1 MFILYLC
8 TQLGNEIL
16 VTFYTPRNSNASVLH
31 VPSTVG
37 QQPTCHFRNIEIEST
52 DDRHLES
59 FDALGP
65 GRWILKKM
73 SFPSLTAKRWQTI
86 VPYFSQI
93 LTIFSLNLCNNS
105 DQTWFSNTL
114 TFARSLGRCWK
125 PRPTASVFNIS
136 LGTWQTLMH
145 GRPCLIPILKH
156 QSWSPRLTSFAGIL
170 SPLADFPFSS
180 NATAMKDRLSI
191 FLADCSPE
199 LHYHHISHWCIVPSN
214 IRSICWESLVLLSD
228 VSQTYPG

>member
-1 MFILYLC
+1 MKVIAYKGRPISFFVD
-8 TQLGNEIL
+8 EIL
-16 VTFYTPRNSNASVLH
+16 SHFALPFYSWTATNLS
-31 VPSTVG
+31 
-37 QQPTCHFRNIEIEST
+37 FRNIEVESN

-65 GRWILKKM
+65 GRWIFKKM

-93 LTIFSLNLCNNS
+93 LTNFSLNLCNNS

-125 PRPTASVFNIS
+125 PRPTASLFNIS

-145 GRPCLIPILKH
+145 GISCLIPILVKNMEDPH
-156 QSWSPRLTSFAGIL
+156 Q
-170 SPLADFPFSS
+170 
-180 NATAMKDRLSI
+180 
-191 FLADCSPE
+191 
-199 LHYHHISHWCIVPSN
+199 
-214 IRSICWESLVLLSD
+214 
-228 VSQTYPG
+228 

>member
-1 MFILYLC
+1 MRFYL
-8 TQLGNEIL
+8 I
-16 VTFYTPRNSNASVLH
+16 LH
-31 VPSTVG
+31 VPSTFG

-93 LTIFSLNLCNNS
+93 LTNFSLNLCNNS

-125 PRPTASVFNIS
+125 PRPMASVFNIS

-145 GRPCLIPILKH
+145 GIPCLIPILSIH
-156 QSWSPRLTSFAGIL
+156 LFFQLLIISFL
-170 SPLADFPFSS
+170 
-180 NATAMKDRLSI
+180 
-191 FLADCSPE
+191 
-199 LHYHHISHWCIVPSN
+199 LH
-214 IRSICWESLVLLSD
+214 
-228 VSQTYPG
+228 

>member
-1 MFILYLC
+1 MKFYL
-8 TQLGNEIL
+8 I
-16 VTFYTPRNSNASVLH
+16 LH
-31 VPSTVG
+31 VPSTVW
-37 QQPTCHFRNIEIEST
+37 QQPTCHFRNIEVEST

-65 GRWILKKM
+65 GRWILKKNEL
-73 SFPSLTAKRWQTI
+73 PLVTAKRWQTI

-93 LTIFSLNLCNNS
+93 LTNFSLNLCNNS

-145 GRPCLIPILKH
+145 GKPCLIPIIKHCFSCINVCQVPREVLK
-156 QSWSPRLTSFAGIL
+156 PR
-170 SPLADFPFSS
+170 PRFS
-180 NATAMKDRLSI
+180 TT
-191 FLADCSPE
+191 PE
-199 LHYHHISHWCIVPSN
+199 G
-214 IRSICWESLVLLSD
+214 
-228 VSQTYPG
+228 PGKH